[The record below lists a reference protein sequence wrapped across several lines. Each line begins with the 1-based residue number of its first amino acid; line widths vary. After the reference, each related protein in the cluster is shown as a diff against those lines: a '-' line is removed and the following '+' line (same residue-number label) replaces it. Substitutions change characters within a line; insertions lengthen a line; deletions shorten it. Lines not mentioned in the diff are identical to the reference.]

1 MEVLPAEKEKDM
13 KKLMEETQKRGKID
27 VIDGMALLGR
37 GYTYVLNLMRLIA
50 KIHSE
55 KFEYRRGILKVK
67 SK

>member
-1 MEVLPAEKEKDM
+1 M
-13 KKLMEETQKRGKID
+13 KKLMEEAQKKGSID

-50 KIHSE
+50 RTNSE
-55 KFEYRRGILKVK
+55 KFEYRRGRLYVK